1 MLGQRPACERKADA
15 FQGNRSR
22 EARTAAWPVPCYHN
36 SHWRPEIL
44 PFLYPTPTRQAVK
57 EQRWDVWEVKSPQF
71 YIMKGFKNG
80 VIGERP
86 TPGCL
91 HTCIFVRSLLQRPQ
105 GPFQRVCV
113 ALKAK
118 RNFSSPPSLNY
129 RTKEIVCISFP
140 ACFQRACK
148 CLSEWA
154 GVTLCSFI

>member
-1 MLGQRPACERKADA
+1 MGCVGSQESTVLNNEG
-15 FQGNRSR
+15 FQ
-22 EARTAAWPVPCYHN
+22 EW
-36 SHWRPEIL
+36 SHWREAYTWMFAHLHFLFVLFCRDPE
-44 PFLYPTPTRQAVK
+44 
-57 EQRWDVWEVKSPQF
+57 
-71 YIMKGFKNG
+71 
-80 VIGERP
+80 
-86 TPGCL
+86 
-91 HTCIFVRSLLQRPQ
+91 